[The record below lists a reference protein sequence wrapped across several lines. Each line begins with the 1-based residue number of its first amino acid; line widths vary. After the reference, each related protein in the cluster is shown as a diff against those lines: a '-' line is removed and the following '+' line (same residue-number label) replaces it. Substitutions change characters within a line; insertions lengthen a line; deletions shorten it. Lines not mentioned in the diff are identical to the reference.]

1 MFDAPAIDA
10 TPPQLDAAKARAS
23 RSSALPR
30 SYLALW
36 AGLTGVAGLYLTQVS
51 LSVIDMPKM
60 MAGAETAAANPS
72 AALQAEIATLRH
84 NLGDFQRDL
93 GRVRADLEAHK
104 QDASVIASVAALE
117 ERMSMTTGLALAKRE
132 VAPVSMAQAQAPVA
146 AVVEA
151 AHSPALKVAAV
162 PESGPAPAPVEPR
175 VISLA
180 PPALDKL
187 MAPIET
193 GSIPA
198 AAAAAGKMS
207 GQLPKAATGAVI
219 APVTP
224 GIAHPVVTAAAN
236 AAAAMAP
243 LAQPAPQAAP
253 IGFGPA
259 LVKPEPKPFA
269 VHLASGASVDDIRYN
284 WSILST
290 QHADALSKL
299 TPRFTSTGTEAA
311 GKTFDLIAGPVK
323 TAADAKKICKTLAT
337 RGMDCKVSPYEGDA
351 F

>member
-10 TPPQLDAAKARAS
+10 TQASLGAAKAHASRAS
-23 RSSALPR
+23 TLPR

-36 AGLTGVAGLYLTQVS
+36 AGLTGVAGLYLAQVS
-51 LSVIDMPKM
+51 LSVIDMPKT
-60 MAGAETAAANPS
+60 MAGTETAAASPN
-72 AALQAEIATLRH
+72 AALQAEIATLRN

-104 QDASVIASVAALE
+104 QDASVLASVAALE
-117 ERMSMTTGLALAKRE
+117 ERMSMTTGLAVAKRE
-132 VAPVSMAQAQAPVA
+132 VATVNVAQAQETVA
-146 AVVEA
+146 KGAEA
-151 AHSPALKVAAV
+151 A
-162 PESGPAPAPVEPR
+162 PEAAPAPVEPR

-193 GSIPA
+193 GSLPA
-198 AAAAAGKMS
+198 AGAGKMS
-207 GQLPKAATGAVI
+207 GQLPKAASGTMVPPA
-219 APVTP
+219 APGV
-224 GIAHPVVTAAAN
+224 AHPVVTAAAN
-236 AAAAMAP
+236 AAAAAAVP
-243 LAQPAPQAAP
+243 PSAPQAAQ

-259 LVKPEPKPFA
+259 IVKPEPKPYA
-269 VHLASGASVDDIRYN
+269 VQLASGASIDDIRYN

-290 QHADALSKL
+290 QHADALAKL
-299 TPRFTSTGTEAA
+299 TPRFTSTGTDAA

-337 RGMDCKVSPYEGDA
+337 RGMDCKVSAYEGDA

>member
-10 TPPQLDAAKARAS
+10 MPPQLDAAKAHTS

-36 AGLTGVAGLYLTQVS
+36 AGLTGVAGLYLAQVS
-51 LSVIDMPKM
+51 VSVIDMPKM

-84 NLGDFQRDL
+84 NLGDYQRDL

-104 QDASVIASVAALE
+104 QDAGVIASVAALE

-132 VAPVSMAQAQAPVA
+132 VAPVSLAQAPAPVA

-151 AHSPALKVAAV
+151 APSPAIKVAAV
-162 PESGPAPAPVEPR
+162 PEAGPSPAPVEPR

-207 GQLPKAATGAVI
+207 GQLPKVATGAMVTP
-219 APVTP
+219 ATP
-224 GIAHPVVTAAAN
+224 GIAHPVLTAAAN
-236 AAAAMAP
+236 AAAAAP
-243 LAQPAPQAAP
+243 LALPSTQAAP

-284 WSILST
+284 WSILSA

-299 TPRFTSTGTEAA
+299 TPRFTSTGTQAA